1 MAAKV
6 VFDTSAILA
15 LVKAEL
21 GWHKAAAVFPS
32 AVLCTVNAAEVY
44 TKFAEWQLPRHEQAK
59 YQVMI
64 EEIVVPF
71 DHDLAL
77 RAGAFRSE
85 IRQFGLSLGDR
96 ACLALAHRLGVRA
109 MTTEKIWANLQIG
122 VEIEVIR

>member
-15 LVKAEL
+15 LVKAEP
-21 GWHKAAAVFPS
+21 GWDRAAAMFPA

-44 TKFAEWQLPRHEQAK
+44 TKFAEWQLPRHELAK

-64 EEIVVPF
+64 QDIVAPF
-71 DHDLAL
+71 DNDLAM
-77 RAGAFRSE
+77 RAGALRTATKV
-85 IRQFGLSLGDR
+85 FGLSVGDR
-96 ACLALAHRLGVRA
+96 ACLALAQRLGVPVL
-109 MTTEKIWANLQIG
+109 TTDKIWASLQVG

>member
-15 LVKAEL
+15 LIKAEP
-21 GWHKAAAVFPS
+21 GWDKAAAVFPS

-64 EEIVVPF
+64 QEIVVPF
-71 DHDLAL
+71 DSDLAL
-77 RAGAFRSE
+77 RTGAFRSAT
-85 IRQFGLSLGDR
+85 RQFGLSLGDR

-109 MTTEKIWANLQIG
+109 MTTEKIWAKLQVG